1 MKTFLQVIVV
11 GLVMAFMVGLI
22 KGYLD
27 LPTAHY
33 SHSKQR
39 IVAVEYAD
47 GSRVVNPSPQEI
59 PRKYSQV
66 LVK

>member
-1 MKTFLQVIVV
+1 MKVFLQVIFV
-11 GLVMAFMVGLI
+11 GLVMAFAVGLI

-27 LPTAHY
+27 LPTVHY

-47 GSRVVNPSPQEI
+47 GSKVTNPKLEEI

-66 LVK
+66 TVK